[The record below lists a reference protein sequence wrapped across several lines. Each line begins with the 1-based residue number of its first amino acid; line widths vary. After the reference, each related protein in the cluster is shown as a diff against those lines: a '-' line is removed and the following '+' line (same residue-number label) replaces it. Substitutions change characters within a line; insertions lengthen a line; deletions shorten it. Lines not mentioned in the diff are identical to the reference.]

1 MPTCTGST
9 PSATAA
15 MGVSNEVIIYATKD
29 GNDRKVFA
37 AKEWIAPMCSH
48 VPNRGVQM
56 VKYCGWCSNVLRGK
70 RDHDFQSSRRRKS
83 LSARIEYAI
92 HPSDRASDRNPS
104 FKVLYQTGVQLN
116 IQKAGVATETL

>member
-15 MGVSNEVIIYATKD
+15 MGVSNGVIIYAAKD

-56 VKYCGWCSNVLRGK
+56 VKYCGWCSNVLGGK
-70 RDHDFQSSRRRKS
+70 RDRDFQRWCPQEVVVS
-83 LSARIEYAI
+83 E
-92 HPSDRASDRNPS
+92 N
-104 FKVLYQTGVQLN
+104 
-116 IQKAGVATETL
+116 